1 MSRSNDVCVASRDSD
16 SENIFPKCLSGKHIT
31 PIPLGNLGS
40 SSGSIIFFSDAVIPT
55 KPTPADLAG
64 MRLYDEEEIIKLL
77 HIAAKKA
84 KERLDADDSELLGN

>member
-1 MSRSNDVCVASRDSD
+1 
-16 SENIFPKCLSGKHIT
+16 
-31 PIPLGNLGS
+31 
-40 SSGSIIFFSDAVIPT
+40 
-55 KPTPADLAG
+55 